1 MNRLEVAPAMLTLS
15 KTNQIIVGVV
25 LAALIVATRG
35 HHFASINSLPSAS
48 LAVFFLAGLYL
59 RPAWVFPALLALCA
73 GLDYAA
79 ITVGG
84 VSSFC
89 VTPAYGFLLPAYGVL
104 WLAGRWFAKRY
115 SFSSGAVLP
124 LVGSVAVAAT
134 VSELL
139 SSGGF
144 YFFGGRY
151 ANPTLAEFGPRLAK
165 YFPHQLE
172 NIGFWLGIALIVHV
186 AFVLANAANRAKA

>member
-1 MNRLEVAPAMLTLS
+1 MLTLS
-15 KTNQIIVGVV
+15 KTNQIIVGAM
-25 LAALIVATRG
+25 LALLVIATRG
-35 HHFASINSLPSAS
+35 HHFASMVNLPSAT

-59 RPAWVFPALLALCA
+59 RPAWMFPALLALCA
-73 GLDYAA
+73 GLDFSA
-79 ITVGG
+79 ITFGG

-89 VTPAYGFLLPAYGVL
+89 VTPAYGFLLPAYGVM

-115 SFSSGAVLP
+115 SFSSNAVLP

-134 VSELL
+134 VSELF

-151 ANPTLAEFGPRLAK
+151 ANPTLAEFGPRLTK

-172 NIGFWLGIALIVHV
+172 NIGFWLGVALVVHI
-186 AFVLANAANRAKA
+186 AFVLVSGENRAKV

>member
-1 MNRLEVAPAMLTLS
+1 MLTLS
-15 KTNQIIVGVV
+15 KTNQIIVGTV
-25 LAALIVATRG
+25 LASLVIVTRG
-35 HHFASINSLPSAS
+35 HHFASINNLPSAS

-59 RPAWVFPALLALCA
+59 RPSWVFAALLALCT
-73 GLDYAA
+73 GLDFFA
-79 ITVGG
+79 ITYTG

-89 VTPAYGFLLPAYGVL
+89 VTPAYAFLLPSYGAM
-104 WLAGRWFAKRY
+104 WLAGHWFAKQY
-115 SFSSGAVLP
+115 SFSFNALLP
-124 LVGSVAVAAT
+124 FVGGVAVAAT

-151 ANPTLAEFGPRLAK
+151 PNPTIAEFLPRIEK

-172 NIGFWLGIALIVHV
+172 GIAFWLGVALVVHIAF
-186 AFVLANAANRAKA
+186 ALANGQQSAEV

>member
-1 MNRLEVAPAMLTLS
+1 MEATSKMLTLS
-15 KTNQIIVGVV
+15 KTNQIIIGI
-25 LAALIVATRG
+25 ALIALIIATRG
-35 HHFASINSLPSAS
+35 HHFASINNLPSAS

-59 RPAWVFPALLALCA
+59 RPAWILPALLALCA
-73 GLDYAA
+73 VLDFSAV
-79 ITVGG
+79 TFGG

-89 VTPAYGFLLPAYGVL
+89 VTPAYGFLLPAYGSL

-115 SFSSGAVLP
+115 SFSISAFLP
-124 LVGSVAVAAT
+124 LGGSVAVAAV
-134 VSELL
+134 VSELF

-151 ANPTLAEFGPRLAK
+151 ANPTIAEFMSRLAK

-172 NIGFWLGIALIVHV
+172 NLAFWLGIALVVHV
-186 AFVLANAANRAKA
+186 AFALVSSHKQVKA